1 MGRMR
6 KFGGPQFDGILLV
19 DKPQEWTSHDVVN
32 LVRRRFRQNKVGHCG
47 TLDPMAT
54 GLLVIVVGKGTKLSQ
69 KLSGDNKVYSG
80 TVFLG
85 TETDSQDAEG
95 KVVAEYDM
103 SAVTKEQV
111 MALEEKFIG
120 PQEQIPPMVSA
131 LKRNGKTL
139 HELARQGIEVE
150 REPRPITINELKIS
164 NIELPKFD
172 VYADCSKGTYI
183 RTLAY
188 DMGKALGGGAHL
200 CGLRRLA
207 SGQFSI
213 ENAVT
218 IETIKIWEVEQL
230 AENILPLDQFLADE
244 STI

>member
-6 KFGGPQFDGILLV
+6 KYSSPQFDGILLV

-32 LVRRRFRQNKVGHCG
+32 LVRRRFQQNKVGHCG

-54 GLLVIVVGKGTKLSQ
+54 GLLLIVIGKGTKLSQ
-69 KLSGDNKVYSG
+69 TLSGDNKVYSG
-80 TVFLG
+80 TVLLG

-95 KVVAEYDM
+95 KVTGEYDM
-103 SAVTKEQV
+103 SSVTAEQI
-111 MALEEKFIG
+111 MALEDKFSG

-139 HELARQGIEVE
+139 YELARQGIEVE

-164 NIELPKFD
+164 NIELPRFD

-188 DMGKALGGGAHL
+188 DMGKVLDGGAHL
-200 CGLRRLA
+200 CALRRLA
-207 SGQFSI
+207 SGRFSV
-213 ENAVT
+213 ENSFT
-218 IETIKIWEVEQL
+218 IDALKTWEIEQL
-230 AENILPLDQFLADE
+230 SENLLSLEGI
-244 STI
+244 